1 MNDFSSFKSGW
12 VYTAN
17 VVDED
22 GDVVCDGHFYRYL
35 GNGRFVRE
43 ADLTIVSGHAAQF
56 VAAAHVAGT
65 TGRLQ

>member
-43 ADLTIVSGHAAQF
+43 ADLAVVSGDAAHF
-56 VAAAHVAGT
+56 VATAHVAAAN
-65 TGRLQ
+65 GRLQ